1 MKYKKILNSLLVLAL
16 SGTMVWTAGCSRLS
30 QRLKPSPKTVLEK
43 VSPSAYPAF
52 LDDMALDGLEHG
64 VVQSLAFY
72 NRIPQTRKFKF
83 GEDLFDARHMIQT
96 LEHFLTFIRTR
107 PDSQD
112 IRKYITNNY
121 WVYRSVGGKKSGR
134 VLFTGYFEPILYGLN
149 EKSPEYRYPVYAR
162 PEDIVSIDLSEF
174 SKKYKGDTIVG
185 RVTDHKVIPYYDRKA
200 IESHGALD
208 GNVKALAW
216 VSNPVDPFFLQIQGS
231 GKIYLDTG
239 EVLNVHYHMA
249 NGHPYRSIGKLL
261 IDKNKIPREK
271 MSMQAIRS
279 YLKAHPDEIEEILN
293 YNPSYVFFKTEKEA
307 PIGYIEVKL
316 TPGRS
321 VALDRRIFPHG
332 ALGFIEAQKPLIDGS
347 KKIHE
352 WVDCSR
358 FVLNQDTGGA
368 IRGPG
373 RADMFWGNGP
383 YAEIAAGH
391 PRHHGN
397 LFLMV
402 LTPKDE

>member
-1 MKYKKILNSLLVLAL
+1 MTYRKPSQAVLAL
-16 SGTMVWTAGCSRLS
+16 AFVGILFWTVGCARLS
-30 QRLKPSPKTVLEK
+30 QGLKPSPKTVLK
-43 VSPSAYPAF
+43 KIHPSDYPAL

-72 NRIPQTRKFKF
+72 NRIPKTRKFQF
-83 GEDLFDARHMIQT
+83 GKDQFAARHMIHT
-96 LEHFLTFIRTR
+96 LEHFLAFIRTR
-107 PDSQD
+107 PDS
-112 IRKYITNNY
+112 REMREYITHNY
-121 WVYRSVGGKKSGR
+121 WVYRSVGGKKGGR
-134 VLFTGYFEPILYGLN
+134 VLFTGYFEPILSGQA
-149 EKSPEYRYPVYAR
+149 EKTPEYRYPIYAR
-162 PEDIVSIDLSEF
+162 PEDIVSVDLSRF
-174 SKKYKGDTIVG
+174 SEKYKGDTIVG

-200 IESHGALD
+200 IDSRNALD
-208 GNVKALAW
+208 GKTKVLAW
-216 VSNPVDPFFLQIQGS
+216 VNNPVDPFFLQIQGS

-261 IDKNKIPREK
+261 IDENKIPREK

-279 YLKAHPDEIEEILN
+279 YLLEHPDKIEEILN

-373 RADMFWGNGP
+373 RADLFWGNGP
-383 YAEIAAGH
+383 YAEVAAGH
-391 PRHHGN
+391 LRHHGD
-397 LFLMV
+397 LYLMV
-402 LTPKDE
+402 LKPEGK